1 MLKNFVGSNTEV
13 TGKISVSSQ
22 KDKAEKSHRL
32 GKKRLNC
39 VGNDKDQK
47 LLLLRSQPVLLI
59 FVPCVGECGFI
70 LHCLLLVE
78 RVVGDAVPGHCPLSC
93 QALYFG
99 IRIAFKIIT
108 VVGLHHPLIS
118 TCCRR
123 QSQRKG
129 RSALQMKMTVELRCI
144 TVRRKRMIRR
154 KRQLKRNLR

>member
-13 TGKISVSSQ
+13 AGKISVSSQ

-78 RVVGDAVPGHCPLSC
+78 RVVGDAVPGHCPLSP
-93 QALYFG
+93 AKLFTLG
-99 IRIAFKIIT
+99 SE
-108 VVGLHHPLIS
+108 LPLRSSQLLAS
-118 TCCRR
+118 TIHSFPLVAGGKAKEKEDLPCR
-123 QSQRKG
+123 
-129 RSALQMKMTVELRCI
+129 
-144 TVRRKRMIRR
+144 
-154 KRQLKRNLR
+154 